1 MSQFENGGRLRTSG
15 LPIKTLVR
23 KVHVCG
29 KQRKA
34 MEKQWIEPECSGW
47 QVRTFNRELSKLK
60 ADEITRPLV
69 SYLLTVATLE
79 ADRLFADFADGELL
93 EERAELSR
101 HESRVTRFQI
111 FLCEECARLPR
122 SRYYWETVASFVAAS
137 STVARCKRIE
147 LRITTRVGW

>member
-23 KVHVCG
+23 KVDVCG

-34 MEKQWIEPECSGW
+34 LKRRGW
-47 QVRTFNRELSKLK
+47 QVRTFNSELSKLK

-137 STVARCKRIE
+137 STVARQNKFSKKFLKDICS
-147 LRITTRVGW
+147 

>member
-1 MSQFENGGRLRTSG
+1 M
-15 LPIKTLVR
+15 
-23 KVHVCG
+23 
-29 KQRKA
+29 
-34 MEKQWIEPECSGW
+34 
-47 QVRTFNRELSKLK
+47 RTFNSELSKLK

-137 STVARCKRIE
+137 STVARQNKFSKKFLKDICS
-147 LRITTRVGW
+147 

>member
-1 MSQFENGGRLRTSG
+1 M
-15 LPIKTLVR
+15 
-23 KVHVCG
+23 
-29 KQRKA
+29 
-34 MEKQWIEPECSGW
+34 
-47 QVRTFNRELSKLK
+47 RTFNSELSKLK

-79 ADRLFADFADGELL
+79 ADRLFADLHADGELL

-111 FLCEECARLPR
+111 FLCEECVRLPR

-147 LRITTRVGW
+147 LRITTQVGW